1 MDFFLA
7 SIFTN
12 FHLFCTHSVTF
23 LLTLLAIVKI
33 CSEIPTHYNSAVAT
47 TTTEISV
54 AIILA
59 KKQKEDPQKRYQ
71 KLISGRGFIF

>member
-1 MDFFLA
+1 
-7 SIFTN
+7 
-12 FHLFCTHSVTF
+12 
-23 LLTLLAIVKI
+23 VKI

-59 KKQKEDPQKRYQ
+59 KKQKEDPQEEIPEIDFRPGIHLLMYNCNDHHTH
-71 KLISGRGFIF
+71 